1 MEKRG
6 SLLVISGFSG
16 VGKGTVA
23 KKLVEKYGYSLS
35 ISATTRQPREG
46 EVDGREYFFKT
57 VDDFKNLI
65 DYNGFI
71 EYARYVDNYYGTPRK
86 FVEDELAAGHNVI
99 LEIEVQG
106 AFNIKKQ
113 YEDALLIFITAPSAA
128 AIKERLVGR
137 GTESEEVINKRLNRA
152 KEESEDMDKYD
163 YIVINDQVEDCA
175 DRIHAIVQAKECLLG
190 NNLKFIEAN
199 KKRIRTAIGG
209 IIMLHPS
216 YTELMK
222 ASMVTVKKRKLSQA
236 VILSCLQVQR
246 EQDRSSQE
254 ICH

>member
-1 MEKRG
+1 MKDKG
-6 SLLVISGFSG
+6 LLLVISGFSG
-16 VGKGTVA
+16 AGKGTVIKRLLEQHNDYA
-23 KKLVEKYGYSLS
+23 LS
-35 ISATTRQPREG
+35 ISATTRSPREG
-46 EVDGREYFFKT
+46 EQDGREYFFKSKEE
-57 VDDFKNLI
+57 FEKMIEASEL
-65 DYNGFI
+65 I

-190 NNLKFIEAN
+190 NNLKFIEAT
-199 KKRIRTAIGG
+199 KK
-209 IIMLHPS
+209 
-216 YTELMK
+216 EL
-222 ASMVTVKKRKLSQA
+222 
-236 VILSCLQVQR
+236 
-246 EQDRSSQE
+246 EQL
-254 ICH
+254 

>member
-46 EVDGREYFFKT
+46 EVEGREYFFKT

-99 LEIEVQG
+99 LEIEV
-106 AFNIKKQ
+106 
-113 YEDALLIFITAPSAA
+113 
-128 AIKERLVGR
+128 
-137 GTESEEVINKRLNRA
+137 RA

-190 NNLKFIEAN
+190 NNLKFIEET
-199 KKRIRTAIGG
+199 KK
-209 IIMLHPS
+209 
-216 YTELMK
+216 EL
-222 ASMVTVKKRKLSQA
+222 
-236 VILSCLQVQR
+236 
-246 EQDRSSQE
+246 EQL
-254 ICH
+254 